1 MNFLHRKLHPRTR
14 AIGLVA
20 TAAVVLWVKPMGL
33 LFWARIRIL
42 TNIPRTAMAD
52 EQLSGELA
60 WSPLVPVAPAFEPIA
75 LPRLPSRNPFVQS
88 GISPASGRDTST
100 NPHTS
105 TPTDTSGRSGE
116 EDRAKSGGDP
126 VDHALTEQSHESAQT
141 EAAPA
146 PPDCRLQ
153 GLVSG
158 LPIAVIDGRMYRV
171 GDTIASPN
179 ESEPFT
185 LVEIKDTSVLLERAG
200 RVYEI
205 RVGAPRQPRS
215 QEPR

>member
-1 MNFLHRKLHPRTR
+1 MSFLNRKLHPRTR

-20 TAAVVLWVKPMGL
+20 AAAVVLWLKPMGL

-52 EQLSGELA
+52 EQPSGDLA
-60 WSPLVPVAPAFEPIA
+60 WSPFVPAAPVLEPIA
-75 LPRLPSRNPFVQS
+75 LPLLPSRNPFVQS
-88 GISPASGRDTST
+88 GNSPATGRDTST
-100 NPHTS
+100 SPHTS
-105 TPTDTSGRSGE
+105 TSIDASGRSGD
-116 EDRAKSGGDP
+116 EDGAKSGGDP
-126 VDHALTEQSHESAQT
+126 ADHALTEQSHESAQT

-171 GDTIASPN
+171 GDTIASLD

-205 RVGAPRQPRS
+205 RVGAPRQRRS
-215 QEPR
+215 QDFR